1 METSIALHFQ
11 ANAAAV
17 RCELDGVVEQL
28 PQDLTDA
35 AYAAQLAF
43 VQWAGNL
50 HAGRRIGG
58 QYATRGGVGQ
68 HHTLYTRHL
77 CAKAQPLLAQRYY
90 TAGPN
95 WAIMQST
102 ANAAQPEPDNV

>member
-1 METSIALHFQ
+1 MQTSIALHFQ
-11 ANAAAV
+11 ANTAAV

-50 HAGRRIGG
+50 HAAAGSAASMPPVAASVSTIRFIPDIYAPKHNLCLPNDTTPPAQIGR
-58 QYATRGGVGQ
+58 
-68 HHTLYTRHL
+68 
-77 CAKAQPLLAQRYY
+77 
-90 TAGPN
+90 
-95 WAIMQST
+95 
-102 ANAAQPEPDNV
+102 